1 MGTAPSHHPRTVIL
15 LDTNTLIYAFDPA
28 ALHHAWAIALIRKGL
43 KQQSIAI
50 NPVIFAELGVG
61 DASPDTLAARL
72 NTLGIALLDLPAA
85 ASPRCAQAYTAY
97 LENRR
102 QSPNPPPSR
111 TPLPDFFIGAHA
123 SILNLPIATADP
135 HRYQTYYSEVI
146 LITPAT

>member
-1 MGTAPSHHPRTVIL
+1 MTL

-28 ALHHAWAIALIRKGL
+28 ALHHAWAIARIRKGI
-43 KQQSIAI
+43 KHQNIAI
-50 NPVIFAELGVG
+50 NPVIFAELCVG
-61 DASPDTLAARL
+61 EHDPDTLTTRL
-72 NTLGIALLDLPAA
+72 DTLGIVLLDLPAA
-85 ASPRCAQAYTAY
+85 ASPRCAQAYTTH

-135 HRYQTYYSEVI
+135 HRYQTYYPEVK